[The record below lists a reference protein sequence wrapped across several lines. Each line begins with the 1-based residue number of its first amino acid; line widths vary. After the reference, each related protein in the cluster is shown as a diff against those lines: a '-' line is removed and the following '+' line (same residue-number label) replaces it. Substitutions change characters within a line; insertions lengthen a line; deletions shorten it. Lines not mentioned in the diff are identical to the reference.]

1 MIDRLGQLRAL
12 GLLCMLA
19 GCSDDGGGATE
30 ATTSG
35 TGTDTGTDGVST
47 TTPTTSDGTTTRAT
61 TPTTSDG
68 TTTDDPGTTTAVATS
83 TTSGDT
89 DTGGAGECDPT
100 LQDCPEGS
108 KCTAYGK
115 IPGDAW
121 NANKCV
127 PEPANGGA
135 VGDSCEV
142 MGDDMFS
149 GIDTCGKGTVCLNTD
164 PEMKNGFCVEFC
176 TPEMQCPG
184 TQGGK
189 GLCIVTNDGAL
200 PICLFTCDPLL
211 QDCLGNGACYGD
223 PAGPPFICFTP
234 DPVGGGM
241 DGDSCA
247 FTNACLAGLSCT
259 QADTQEGCMT
269 DEFGCCAPFCALDEM
284 TCTGTEECVP
294 FFMVEQPG
302 FENVGVCALPG

>member
-1 MIDRLGQLRAL
+1 
-12 GLLCMLA
+12 MLA
-19 GCSDDGGGATE
+19 GCSDDGGGVVDPS
-30 ATTSG
+30 TSG
-35 TGTDTGTDGVST
+35 ADTGTDSVST
-47 TTPTTSDGTTTRAT
+47 TGVTNPTTSSGTTTGDP
-61 TPTTSDG
+61 PTTSDG
-68 TTTDDPGTTTAVATS
+68 TTTDDPGTTTAIATS
-83 TTSGDT
+83 TTTGESDTDT

-115 IPGDAW
+115 LPGDAW

-135 VGDSCEV
+135 IGDSCEV
-142 MGDDMFS
+142 MGEDMFS
-149 GIDTCGKGTVCLNTD
+149 GVDTCGKGTVCLNTD

-176 TPEMQCPG
+176 TPDMMCPG
-184 TQGGK
+184 TQGGD
-189 GLCIVTNDGAL
+189 GICIVTNEGAL

-211 QDCLGNGACYGD
+211 QDCIGTGACYGD

-269 DEFGCCAPFCALDEM
+269 DEFGCCAPFCDLEEM
-284 TCTGTEECVP
+284 TCTGAEECVP
-294 FFMVEQPG
+294 FFMDEQPG